1 MMKLAVAT
9 PNVAAKLAAL
19 PVALTTGSDAVDFDI
34 VSVMSD
40 AVSTTQGKI
49 FAVLAVVVP
58 AIVAIVAAIV
68 GVKFGIG
75 WLRKIKGD

>member
-1 MMKLAVAT
+1 MKLAVAAS
-9 PNVAAKLAAL
+9 NVAAKLAAL

-34 VSVMSD
+34 VSIMSD